1 MPLSLIPCWT
11 LPAFPHLHSFKNQH
25 FSRERR
31 MRGIEIENENELWW
45 VRHSLCSV
53 FTTVPISL
61 TEMLR
66 KWVLPWKNYILSRPA
81 AVTGL
86 SQHTR
91 DAASESCALE
101 IPAFLWSG
109 FSSAKKR
116 SGSSSENKLT
126 THRDFPAF
134 LHLARFPLFWMKPS
148 LLRNNHTW
156 CRFTT
161 LNCWNALR
169 F

>member
-1 MPLSLIPCWT
+1 MDMSLSKLWEMVMDRVAWCAAVYEVTKNWTRLSTELNWLIIN
-11 LPAFPHLHSFKNQH
+11 AFPHLHSFKNQH

-86 SQHTR
+86 SQNTR

-109 FSSAKKR
+109 FSSAKKKER
-116 SGSSSENKLT
+116 QQLWK
-126 THRDFPAF
+126 
-134 LHLARFPLFWMKPS
+134 
-148 LLRNNHTW
+148 
-156 CRFTT
+156 
-161 LNCWNALR
+161 
-169 F
+169 